1 VKILF
6 TGATSFTGVWFVEAL
21 HAAGFDVT
29 VALTRTPDAYSG
41 VRAMRVAKLA
51 ALAKIVPNAR
61 FGDET
66 FLDLVQS
73 QDFDA
78 LCHHAA
84 VATDYRSLDFDLV
97 GALAQNT
104 NGLRAVLTSM
114 IRRRLKAVV
123 FTGSVFE
130 QNEGGG
136 DNPRRAFSPYGL
148 SKGLTW
154 QVLRYWCT
162 LMGIPLG
169 KFIIANPFG
178 PLEEPRFVNYLAKT
192 WHSGAIAEVRTPTY
206 VRDNIHIDLLAL
218 MYARFTQQTVEAKR
232 DDYCGPC
239 GYVETQG
246 AFAQRVAEEF
256 RKRSDLECGL
266 NLLAQTD
273 FSEPLMRTNT
283 DVIKPADFGWSENA
297 AWDSLVEFYRRG

>member
-1 VKILF
+1 MKILF

-29 VALTRTPDAYSG
+29 VTLRQTLDAYSG
-41 VRAMRVAKLA
+41 VRAMRLAKLA
-51 ALAKIVPNAR
+51 GLAKIVPNVR

-66 FLDLVQS
+66 FLDLIQS

-84 VATDYRSLDFDLV
+84 AATDYRSLDFDLV
-97 GALAQNT
+97 AALAQNT
-104 NGLRAVLTSM
+104 NSLRAVLTSM
-114 IRRRLKAVV
+114 TKRQLKAVV

-130 QNEGGG
+130 QDEGGG
-136 DNPRRAFSPYGL
+136 DHPRRAFSPYGL

-162 LMGIPLG
+162 LMGIPSA
-169 KFIIANPFG
+169 KFMIANPFG
-178 PLEEPRFVNYLAKT
+178 PMEEPRFVNYLAKT
-192 WHSGAIAEVRTPTY
+192 WRSGAIAEVRTPTY

-218 MYARFTQQTVEAKR
+218 AYARFTQQTVEAKR
-232 DDYCGPC
+232 DDHFGPC

-246 AFAQRVAEEF
+246 AFAQRVAVEF
-256 RKRSDLECGL
+256 RKRLDLKCEI

-273 FSEPLMRTNT
+273 FSEPLIRTNT
-283 DVIKPADFGWSENA
+283 NVIVPADYGWSEDA
-297 AWDSLVEFYRRG
+297 AWNALVAYYGRG